1 MKPSVYQT
9 YFNTTFVNNHLM
21 LFGNI
26 WRLDSLENELT
37 RELTLV
43 APRIFKLLENIFLSL
58 NYLYYFLHAVCEP
71 LLLQNGGQI
80 SLSALQVAPCHKRGG
95 LCSVFK
101 QFQELAYLGGNQ
113 PFFFLLEEYDW
124 K

>member
-21 LFGNI
+21 LSGNI

-43 APRIFKLLENIFLSL
+43 VPRIFKLLENIFLSL

-80 SLSALQVAPCHKRGG
+80 SLSALQVAP
-95 LCSVFK
+95 V
-101 QFQELAYLGGNQ
+101 
-113 PFFFLLEEYDW
+113 P
-124 K
+124 